1 MRATR
6 KGDTISLGS
15 KGGVCMYI
23 YIHTRF
29 NEKKGVSGE
38 GEGVGVVAVS

>member
-15 KGGVCMYI
+15 KGGVRVYMYI
-23 YIHTRF
+23 YTRF
-29 NEKKGVSGE
+29 NERKGVSGE